1 MVLKVKRYDLGN
13 NRKDCYPGTVEG
25 EVVGG
30 PLHGRTVA
38 VSLKRTHSN
47 EQGVQLCDF
56 GGPEADQP
64 VPPGG
69 YLAFNTVREL
79 ANDFRANGVN
89 RFAGPEDELR
99 VNVPIQIAPVLEL
112 GGGIRRFKSNNAT
125 MYRAFILQTDDATT
139 ARFTTDITEAAR
151 TIFAAGKAAF
161 VVART
166 HGGDRETSVL
176 WRGWADG
183 RPVPV
188 DQSLANHFNS
198 GRKDTFTS
206 LLQNG
211 GRIEVMPLETVF
223 VSPTTA
229 ESIDN
234 GIFSRIA
241 IREYCTGGI
250 GHRLETALIHSK
262 SDGGEVQDHFYK
274 SLDKHAQGAFDKY
287 GWQGVWTSDIEKYIR
302 KQEMEP
308 PQVTTFGYALSTAV
322 IKKYK
327 TEKGKESRFVT
338 KTMSF
343 GPAVPREWVSTPS
356 DPEAETR
363 FKQGFV
369 QLVRD
374 LHAGIK
380 REQEPKP
387 SGQPAEPAKGKRM
400 EPVPEAP
407 TGRIKP

>member
-1 MVLKVKRYDLGN
+1 MANQARAKHHRNMVLKVKRYDLGN
-13 NRKDCYPGTVEG
+13 SREGCYPGTVEG

-30 PLHGRTVA
+30 SLHGRNVT
-38 VSLKRTHSN
+38 VSLNRTHTN
-47 EQGVQLCDF
+47 EQVEQLWDL

-69 YLAFNTVREL
+69 YLAFNTVREQ
-79 ANDFRANGVN
+79 ANDFRANGGN

-99 VNVPIQIAPVLEL
+99 VNVPIQIAPILEL

-125 MYRAFILQTDDATT
+125 MYRAFILQTDEATT

-151 TIFAAGKAAF
+151 KIFVAEKAAF
-161 VVART
+161 VVSRT

-176 WRGWADG
+176 WRGWDDG
-183 RPVPV
+183 QPVPV
-188 DQSLANHFNS
+188 DQSLVKHFNS

-206 LLQNG
+206 LLRKG
-211 GRIEVMPLETVF
+211 AHIEVMPLESVF

-234 GIFSRIA
+234 GIFSKIA

-250 GHRLETALIHSK
+250 GHRIETTLRNSK
-262 SDGGEVQDHFYK
+262 LDDGTLQDHFYK
-274 SLDKHAQGAFDKY
+274 SLDKFAQGAFDKY
-287 GWQGVWTSDIEKYIR
+287 GWQGLWTSDIENYIR

-308 PQVTTFGYALSTAV
+308 PQLTTFGYALSTAV

-327 TEKGKESRFVT
+327 AEKGRESRFVT
-338 KTMSF
+338 KTRYF
-343 GPAVPREWVSTPS
+343 GPAVPREFVPTPS
-356 DPEAETR
+356 DPDAETR
-363 FKQGFV
+363 FEEGFV

-387 SGQPAEPAKGKRM
+387 SGQPAEQAG
-400 EPVPEAP
+400 P
-407 TGRIKP
+407 TP